1 MSNWLVTL
9 AYHEKNIKNN
19 DYQNFQNC
27 YVKFQREY
35 PTKNE
40 IDKLI
45 ESYTEVR
52 NSYDKHFKYI
62 PIIVFMQKLEEV
74 ET

>member
-9 AYHEKNIKNN
+9 AYHRQSVKDN
-19 DYQNFQNC
+19 DYQDFENC

-35 PTKNE
+35 PTRNE

-52 NSYDKHFKYI
+52 NRYDKHLYI
-62 PIIVFMQKLEEV
+62 PRIAFMQKLEEV
-74 ET
+74 EK